1 MSLMPS
7 YQVHSES
14 FIELFEDPLAEAF
27 YVQQLEASLE
37 DDSTARKIWR
47 MRKAICKA
55 VPKKTAIPKICK
67 RKKPSLADDDEDTID
82 ARKINPCNYKLSEK
96 NSKL

>member
-1 MSLMPS
+1 MSLTPS

-47 MRKAICKA
+47 MKKAICK
-55 VPKKTAIPKICK
+55 VPNKMVVGKKICK
-67 RKKPSLADDDEDTID
+67 RKKQSLADDDEDTID
-82 ARKINPCNYKLSEK
+82 TRKINPCNYKLSEK
-96 NSKL
+96 NSN